1 MVMCHRTVL
10 STSCLQSTP
19 AASKAMRCV
28 GYSVHGNFPPPPGEP
43 TPRPGLP
50 GREPSRPP
58 TQHEP
63 GPLLRRNP
71 GARGDENNLPASRRV
86 QRRGRRRTWSGA
98 PGPSSL
104 PQPLSPSRSAPGS
117 CAGFGCGCCSCRHFQ
132 SPPVLLQRRVPMTQ
146 AAPASERSRR
156 EWADLRRGRGRGG
169 GGGGGRCPGSAF
181 GSQ

>member
-1 MVMCHRTVL
+1 MCHRTVL

-71 GARGDENNLPASRRV
+71 GARGIRTTCRRRAGSSGEGDDALGAALRARAASR
-86 QRRGRRRTWSGA
+86 
-98 PGPSSL
+98 
-104 PQPLSPSRSAPGS
+104 SRSRPRGPHPA
-117 CAGFGCGCCSCRHFQ
+117 
-132 SPPVLLQRRVPMTQ
+132 
-146 AAPASERSRR
+146 AAPASAAAAAAAGTSS
-156 EWADLRRGRGRGG
+156 LRRCCCNVASR
-169 GGGGGRCPGSAF
+169 
-181 GSQ
+181 